1 MTPPTKE
8 ELRILAILRGLDY
21 ADQAKI
27 LESCK
32 KSLKTIAE
40 RKESLKDWASI
51 HRTLIL
57 ENDN

>member
-1 MTPPTKE
+1 MNKTPKH
-8 ELRILAILRGLDY
+8 RILAILRGLDY

-27 LESCK
+27 LDSCK

-40 RKESLKDWASI
+40 RKESLKDWANI
-51 HRTLIL
+51 HKSLTL

>member
-1 MTPPTKE
+1 MGQTRKS
-8 ELRILAILRGLDY
+8 RILAILKGLDY

-40 RKESLKDWASI
+40 RKESLSEWANI
-51 HRTLIL
+51 HKSLTL